1 MAMAAVEPDIPR
13 LAVNVW
19 VSDEMQAI
27 EGRNNNAPGSRI
39 AEEYPYKP

>member
-1 MAMAAVEPDIPR
+1 
-13 LAVNVW
+13 
-19 VSDEMQAI
+19 MQAI